1 MGSAPRQ
8 PFAPA
13 NTRGSGHWR
22 WHFCKARWNGET
34 FHTVEM
40 PGTVVRYTRPG
51 KHLRN
56 HGKSPIFNEKI
67 HYFDWAIF
75 NSELFVYQR
84 VANFG
89 TKKTTIM
96 DKSSDLSFDLIG
108 FYSDLMGFEWIQKII
123 LKNAGK
129 RSEVGAKDSMKRHCV
144 QCAEV
149 KQSSL
154 QDLFACG

>member
-1 MGSAPRQ
+1 
-8 PFAPA
+8 
-13 NTRGSGHWR
+13 
-22 WHFCKARWNGET
+22 
-34 FHTVEM
+34 VEM

-89 TKKTTIM
+89 TKKQQSWI
-96 DKSSDLSFDLIG
+96 KVLI
-108 FYSDLMGFEWIQKII
+108 FLLI
-123 LKNAGK
+123 
-129 RSEVGAKDSMKRHCV
+129 
-144 QCAEV
+144 
-149 KQSSL
+149 
-154 QDLFACG
+154 